1 MLQLVPWDCSWL
13 EGLPPQNDS
22 EIQTLSISLLI
33 RQPPHRRGNEHGEPC
48 PEVVQIIATC
58 VALAWAQLQSHPIAM
73 EARNA
78 VSCISPGGR
87 GSRFGWFPNSHCH
100 DGFYIR
106 WTASHWWKMDMG
118 RKHGW
123 RAICSLPH
131 SWFFWI
137 LGKGNPRPAHGE
149 SLLREE
155 RKEKI
160 WRNKIPR
167 NHSSCYYWHACIN
180 LKWLSR
186 IKGS

>member
-1 MLQLVPWDCSWL
+1 MRLFLIGRSPSPERFRDPDSLHPWL
-13 EGLPPQNDS
+13 
-22 EIQTLSISLLI
+22 SLLI
-33 RQPPHRRGNEHGEPC
+33 RQHPHWRGNEHGEPC
-48 PEVVQIIATC
+48 PEVVQIIATW
-58 VALAWAQLQSHPIAM
+58 ATLARAQLHSHPIVM

-78 VSCISPGGR
+78 VRCISPGGR
-87 GSRFGWFPNSHCH
+87 GSRFGWHPNCLCH

-106 WTASHWWKMDMG
+106 WISSHWWEMEMG

-123 RAICSLPH
+123 HAICSLPH

-167 NHSSCYYWHACIN
+167 NQSSCYYWHACIT

-186 IKGS
+186 MKGS